1 MDVMV
6 ADSLKKENYSSTY
19 LSQLKL
25 LATSF
30 LEDPPISPHPNPES
44 IEGYLSASPRLCQ
57 RVVSGEFDHLT
68 WNFPTDRRNEWY
80 IPRPRSK
87 TRRSALKKL
96 LMKEFG
102 LDFFERKSIVNLVNR
117 IEDNLGLVLGYRRF
131 PKLIWLLKVIFELRE
146 DPERAALCDI
156 SNIRPMTLRKYDAL
170 WAKLKSSFNV
180 EIKP

>member
-57 RVVSGEFDHLT
+57 RVVSGEFDHLS
-68 WNFPTDRRNEWY
+68 WNFPIVRRKEGY
-80 IPRPRSK
+80 RPRPISK
-87 TRRSALKKL
+87 SKRLALQKL

-102 LDFFERKSIVNLVNR
+102 LDLFERKSIVNIVNR
-117 IEDNLGLVLGYRRF
+117 IEDSLSFVSDYRRL

-146 DPERAALCDI
+146 DHERAARCDI
-156 SNIRPMTLRKYDAL
+156 SNIRPTSLRKYDAL
-170 WAKLKSSFNV
+170 WAKLKSSLNM

>member
-1 MDVMV
+1 MD

-30 LEDPPISPHPNPES
+30 LEDPPTSPHPNPES
-44 IEGYLSASPRLCQ
+44 IEGYLLASPRLCH
-57 RVVSGEFDHLT
+57 RMVSGEFDHIT
-68 WNFPTDRRNEWY
+68 WNLPTERRHEGY
-80 IPRPRSK
+80 RPRPRSK
-87 TRRSALKKL
+87 SKRLALNKL

-102 LDFFERKSIVNLVNR
+102 LDLFERKSIVNLVNR
-117 IEDNLGLVLGYRRF
+117 IEDNLSFVSGYRRL
-131 PKLIWLLKVIFELRE
+131 PKLIWLSKVIFELRE

-156 SNIRPMTLRKYDAL
+156 SNIRPTTLRKYDAL
-170 WAKLKSSFNV
+170 WSKLKSSFNV